1 MTKYLS
7 TSNTKHW
14 LDKIKLLFA
23 IIFMVAFSVSCD
35 TEDDINSIFVGN
47 TWYVNGFTIN
57 GKSADGDEIKTL
69 YADANAFSIFFSSSN
84 SFNGMLSTG
93 CTISG
98 KWVANGKN
106 QTIAISFK
114 NPSCPDSSPIGN
126 TVFNILKNAGKYS
139 GDVNIIEI
147 KTDNKNLIRLTRSRN
162 P

>member
-14 LDKIKLLFA
+14 LVKIKLLFA

-57 GKSADGDEIKTL
+57 GKSAGGDEIKTL
-69 YADANAFSIFFSSSN
+69 YADANAFSIYFSSSN

-98 KWVANGKN
+98 NWVANGKN
-106 QTIAISFK
+106 QTIAFSF
-114 NPSCPDSSPIGN
+114 NNTSCPDSSPIGN
-126 TVFNILKNAGKYS
+126 TVFNIL
-139 GDVNIIEI
+139 
-147 KTDNKNLIRLTRSRN
+147 
-162 P
+162 

>member
-14 LDKIKLLFA
+14 LGKIKLLFA

-57 GKSADGDEIKTL
+57 GKSAGGDEIKTL
-69 YADANAFSIFFSSSN
+69 YADANAFSIYFSSSN

-98 KWVANGKN
+98 NWVANGKN
-106 QTIAISFK
+106 QTIAFSFK
-114 NPSCPDSSPIGN
+114 NPSCPDSSPIGK

-139 GDVNIIEI
+139 GDINIIEI
-147 KTDNKNLIRLTRSRN
+147 KIDNKNLIRLTRSRN

>member
-14 LDKIKLLFA
+14 LVKIKLLFA

-57 GKSADGDEIKTL
+57 GKSAGGDEIKTL
-69 YADANAFSIFFSSSN
+69 YADANAFSIYFSSSN

-98 KWVANGKN
+98 NWVANGKN
-106 QTIAISFK
+106 QTIAFSFK
-114 NPSCPDSSPIGN
+114 NPHWQYGIQYIEKCQQVLRRRQHHRNQNRQQKLNKAN
-126 TVFNILKNAGKYS
+126 T
-139 GDVNIIEI
+139 
-147 KTDNKNLIRLTRSRN
+147 
-162 P
+162 